1 MEKKMSENQELKPWG
16 VLTGVRP
23 TKKARK
29 IISEGLDPAFLFET
43 LTKEYKIRSD
53 KAKLVVRVL
62 KNQKCII
69 RNDNLI
75 NLYINIPVCPSRCNY
90 CSFIS
95 SELSCV
101 ENILPIYLD
110 CLIKEIRAVKKI
122 ISNKPYVVRTIY
134 IGGGTPTVLTP
145 EQLEMLLSE
154 LNYPVSEF
162 TVECGRPDTITR
174 EKLEVLKKYGVSR
187 ISINPQTFSQKTL
200 KTIGRK
206 HTIADILTAYSLALQ
221 MGFIVNMD
229 LIAGFENESL
239 RTFKNSIKTILELSP
254 DNITMHTLS
263 IKRGSQIQDK
273 EIENPD
279 IEKMID
285 FAYSSL
291 TAENYKPYYL
301 YRQKHQLGGL
311 ENIGYCKEGKQ
322 CLFNVDS
329 MEETCSI
336 IACGANAISKRV
348 FTIDGKIERTANA
361 KFLQDYID
369 KIDEE
374 IKNKIILFK

>member
-1 MEKKMSENQELKPWG
+1 MEKIMSDNGDLKPWG
-16 VLTGVRP
+16 VFGDNRP
-23 TKKARK
+23 TKLARK
-29 IISEGLDPAFLFET
+29 LISEGLDPAFLFET
-43 LTKEYKIRSD
+43 LTKEYKIRGD
-53 KAKLVVRVL
+53 KAKLLIRVL

-75 NLYINIPVCPSRCNY
+75 NLYINIPVCPSRCSY
-90 CSFIS
+90 CSYIS
-95 SELSCV
+95 SEFACV
-101 ENILPIYLD
+101 EKIFPTYLN
-110 CLIKEIRAVKKI
+110 CLIQEIKSVKKI

-134 IGGGTPTVLTP
+134 IGGGTPTVLTV

-174 EKLEVLKKYGVSR
+174 EKLEVLKRYGVTR

-206 HTIADILTAYSLALQ
+206 HTISDVLTAYSLALQ

-229 LIAGFENESL
+229 LIAGLEGESL
-239 RTFKNSIKTILELSP
+239 RTFKNSVKTMLELSP
-254 DNITMHTLS
+254 DNVSIHTLS
-263 IKRGSQIQDK
+263 KKCVEDNTESIDNL
-273 EIENPD
+273 EID
-279 IEKMID
+279 KMID

-301 YRQKHQLGGL
+301 YFSNRQLSGL

-348 FTIDGKIERTANA
+348 FTIDEKVE
-361 KFLQDYID
+361 KVSSEKYLQAYID
-369 KIDEE
+369 NIDEE
-374 IKNKIILFK
+374 IKKKIILFK